1 MKESA
6 EELVFTLFL
15 VERGQPRISRQKV
28 RSKGVL
34 KKSLRAGDPVQP
46 TFVFLLYPVLSE
58 QLSSTHHKLSLSRQN
73 NGICSIAPLLLN
85 KYSSIYLLKGEKAIT
100 GHRCHKDIIAY

>member
-34 KKSLRAGDPVQP
+34 KKNLRAGDPVQP
-46 TFVFLLYPVLSE
+46 TFVFFIVPCPE